1 MTLSAKPSGW
11 EKLKQQLTRWAPLL
25 GYFTAQRIGNS
36 CCHLQRGKIQPP
48 YSCEINA
55 VDHCN
60 LACRDCDH
68 AAPALAE
75 SYAEPATVYSDLSL
89 LAKHYRSRVVK
100 IIGGEPLLHPDLVE
114 LLQAIRRS
122 RVSTRLQLVTNGL
135 LLECMPEQAWK
146 ELDIIE
152 ISSYPQTALSAL
164 RLKVLKEKAAR
175 FRVKL
180 QLWHYDNFS
189 CTFALRGT
197 ANKELV
203 ERIYRSC
210 RQTNI
215 LGCHSIY
222 QGFFYKCPQAIFI
235 AKLAE
240 DAGLTVQ
247 QNGFRLTDSPSFS
260 RDLINYLTSAEP
272 LDACRYC
279 LDNVGKNRQ
288 HSMISKNDW
297 LAHHNYPTEEL
308 IDMDKLGA
316 FEANPCAFEPLRKPF
331 GQADRY

>member
-1 MTLSAKPSGW
+1 MTLADRPGNW
-11 EKLKQQLTRWAPLL
+11 ERLKSQLAQWLPLF
-25 GYFTAQRIGNS
+25 GYLSAQRIGSS

-60 LACRDCDH
+60 LACLDCDH

-75 SYAEPATVYSDLSL
+75 SYADPAIVHSDLSL

-114 LLQAIRRS
+114 LLKAIRRS
-122 RVSTRLQLVTNGL
+122 GVSRRLQLVTNGL
-135 LLECMPEQAWK
+135 LLENMSEQAWK

-152 ISSYPQTALSAL
+152 VSSYPQTALTAL
-164 RLKVLKEKAAR
+164 QLRILKEKAVR

-197 ANKELV
+197 ADRELIS
-203 ERIYRSC
+203 RIYRNC
-210 RQTNI
+210 RQVNT

-222 QGFFYKCPQAIFI
+222 QGFLYKCPQAIFI
-235 AKLAE
+235 AKIAE
-240 DAGLTVQ
+240 GAGLTAQ
-247 QNGFRLTDSPSFS
+247 QNGFRLTDSPNFS
-260 RDLINYLTSAEP
+260 SDLINYLTSEEP
-272 LDACRYC
+272 LDACQYC
-279 LDNVGKNRQ
+279 LDNVGKNRE
-288 HSMISKNDW
+288 HRMISKNGW

-308 IDMDKLGA
+308 IDMGKLVA
-316 FEANPCAFEPLRKPF
+316 FEANPCAFEPLRKPL
-331 GQADRY
+331 GQANR